1 MFPCLCYLLPPC
13 RMLRNLPHST
23 SKMAQQ
29 TAAVIGA
36 GTCGLSTLKTL
47 REDGFRVTGF
57 ERRER
62 VGGLWAYTDDP
73 SMTSAL
79 KTTRALISK
88 HTCGMTDFSMPD
100 KYPSHLSTDQFQ
112 EYIESYAKHFDLL
125 QDITFNATVTRTV
138 RNEDDTRRRLEILI
152 SGEERIEEF
161 DKVVFCH
168 GYQTKP
174 SMPQF
179 EGQEFFTG

>member
-1 MFPCLCYLLPPC
+1 M
-13 RMLRNLPHST
+13 
-23 SKMAQQ
+23 
-29 TAAVIGA
+29 I

-79 KTTRALISK
+79 K
-88 HTCGMTDFSMPD
+88 